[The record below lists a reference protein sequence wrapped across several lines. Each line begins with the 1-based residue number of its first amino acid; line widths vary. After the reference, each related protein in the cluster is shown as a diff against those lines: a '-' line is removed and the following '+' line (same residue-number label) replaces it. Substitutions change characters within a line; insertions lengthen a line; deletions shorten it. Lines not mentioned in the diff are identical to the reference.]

1 MKCDPFGTFLTRDY
15 YHFVKKLTLLDEID
29 VYSGFKT
36 PLCMAFKR
44 GTHIAQ
50 SPTPTLIEYLA
61 MFSQKALLAAA
72 LFAAMGVASTASA
85 NTTTGTF
92 TVSLTVN
99 KACTVTTS
107 ASSNIA
113 FSAVNAG
120 GTATSGNGSFSV
132 NCSNGTPF
140 YVGLA
145 PQNVASTTGAGTMKG
160 SIGGNNSTVTYQ
172 LYQNSGLSNVW
183 GNTATSTSAGNGLG
197 GTGGGMSAS
206 KAVSETVYAA
216 VTGSTDVTPD
226 TYSDTVTINVNF

>member
-1 MKCDPFGTFLTRDY
+1 MRTFLTSKY
-15 YHFVKKLTLLDEID
+15 YQFVKKPPFLNENGS
-29 VYSGFKT
+29 YSVAKT
-36 PLCMAFKR
+36 PLFVASMR
-44 GTHIAQ
+44 GTQIAHC
-50 SPTPTLIEYLA
+50 SVPPLIEYPA
-61 MFSQKALLAAA
+61 MFNQKAIIAAA
-72 LFAAMGVASTASA
+72 LFAAIGIASNASA
-85 NTTTGTF
+85 TTTTSSF

-99 KACTVTTS
+99 KTCAVTTS
-107 ASSNIA
+107 SSSNIA

-145 PQNVASTTGAGTMKG
+145 PQNVASNNGVGTMKG
-160 SIGGNNSTVTYQ
+160 SIGGNNNTITYQ
-172 LYQNSGLSNVW
+172 LYQNAGLNNVW
-183 GNTATSTSAGNGLG
+183 GNTATSTSAGNGVS
-197 GTGGGMSAS
+197 GTGAGMSAG